1 MKKVK
6 KYLKKSVK
14 LYKISKKVDKIPIY
28 NINKIKNYTFYTYLG
43 NKKRFILDNS
53 IIIYIIY
60 IKNNLINYKIINK
73 IVK

>member
-6 KYLKKSVK
+6 KYLKKLIK
-14 LYKISKKVDKIPIY
+14 LYKINKKVNKIPIY
-28 NINKIKNYTFYTYLG
+28 NINKIKNYIFYIYLG
-43 NKKRFILDNS
+43 NKKYFILNNN